1 MGLGFIN
8 LQHIKF
14 IYKMTFQKN
23 KIEYNLQF
31 LNINFIIKYLLYY
44 VYILNIFQ

>member
-14 IYKMTFQKN
+14 IYKMTFEKN
-23 KIEYNLQF
+23 MIKYNLHF
-31 LNINFIIKYLLYY
+31 FKMTFITKY
-44 VYILNIFQ
+44 VIL